1 MTSSVELVYQIGENE
16 NEMDL
21 AGLYHFS
28 QWSYDFQFMGGWVG
42 ADYVIGAGWADDIRG
57 AGFRGEIIHFI
68 PRENNSGSEKATV
81 ASTSA
86 DYTLPSSLYFHTSV
100 LYNSHGK
107 KGNAGRIAPFFNNQ
121 LSAKYLSFA
130 QYSLFG
136 QCSYSVTPLL
146 SASISGIV
154 NPNDRSWYFAP
165 SLTYSLQNN
174 LELMATSQL
183 FFGKNSSEFSDIRQL
198 LFARLK

>member
-1 MTSSVELVYQIGENE
+1 
-16 NEMDL
+16 MDL

-107 KGNAGRIAPFFNNQ
+107 KGNAGRIDPFFNNQ

-154 NPNDRSWYFAP
+154 NPNNRSWYFAP

-174 LELMATSQL
+174 LELIATSQL
-183 FFGKNSSEFSDIRQL
+183 FLGKNSSEFSDIRQL